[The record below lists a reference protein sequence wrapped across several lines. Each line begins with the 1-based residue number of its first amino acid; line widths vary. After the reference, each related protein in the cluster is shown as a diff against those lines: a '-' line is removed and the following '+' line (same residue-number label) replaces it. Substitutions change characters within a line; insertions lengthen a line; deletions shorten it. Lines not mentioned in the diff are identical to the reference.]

1 MATANELLD
10 RLRES
15 IARLASCGDHMRDYR
30 ISPPA
35 DAAAL
40 QELKNIVPD
49 EVAKELIELYRL
61 CDGIILPDVKNGLFL
76 HTIAQLS
83 RAKQNM
89 LPNIIVGDKAGSI
102 FVIGSDG
109 GGSLFALRLDGS
121 REILYLPTARIDNN
135 TYFGE
140 PNSIE
145 MVAVGIAGFLA
156 WLNLQTEEFRDE
168 LEGE

>member
-1 MATANELLD
+1 MATAKEVLD
-10 RLRES
+10 RLREA
-15 IARLASCGDHMRDYR
+15 IARLASNGVDMQHNRM
-30 ISPPA
+30 PPA
-35 DAAAL
+35 PDAVAL
-40 QELKNIVPD
+40 QVLRSVVPHQ
-49 EVAKELIELYRL
+49 VAEELIALYSL

-89 LPNIIVGDKAGSI
+89 VPNIIVGDEAGSI

-121 REILYLPTARIDNN
+121 REILYLPTARIENN

-145 MVAVGIAGFLA
+145 TVAVGIAGFLA
-156 WLNLQTEEFRDE
+156 WLILQTEEFRDE